1 MIKNLLENIFKKK
14 YKIKWIVRS
23 LNKQKFKEMA
33 GGALYGQRK
42 WGYQNHIQIKDVKV
56 KGTTIEVSASKANP
70 PGVAHMRH
78 LKRKHKK
85 TLRHPLIMSAPE
97 RGEGSSL
104 SLHVY
109 IYIYRFYLRVF
120 L

>member
-1 MIKNLLENIFKKK
+1 
-14 YKIKWIVRS
+14 
-23 LNKQKFKEMA
+23 MA
-33 GGALYGQRK
+33 GGALNGQRK
-42 WGYQNHIQIKDVKV
+42 WGYHNHIQIKDVKV

-97 RGEGSSL
+97 RGEGSYLSL
-104 SLHVY
+104 SLSLSVCVCIY

>member
-1 MIKNLLENIFKKK
+1 MRVSQIH
-14 YKIKWIVRS
+14 
-23 LNKQKFKEMA
+23 
-33 GGALYGQRK
+33 
-42 WGYQNHIQIKDVKV
+42 NHIQIKDVKV

-85 TLRHPLIMSAPE
+85 TLRRPLIMSAPE

-104 SLHVY
+104 SLSLSLCMCIY
-109 IYIYRFYLRVF
+109 IYIDFTYVCFYSKLF
-120 L
+120 LKNFSGKIKTLSIFFQFF